1 MIYQTTPRVQ
11 MHKFTNIADL
21 VKDIDDVFISEIKD
35 IEWGTLNIIAK
46 TDVIK
51 QIYSLIT
58 KKNNIVSVNG
68 KYTIFEEDTNE
79 KVSEIFDKY
88 DILHIAISECG
99 EVFIE
104 TLDYYELFN
113 EVVDALDYYE
123 LFNEAVDGCIKAFA
137 FIQQGID
144 VKYMA
149 QAEKYN
155 VPVLW
160 FDV

>member
-88 DILHIAISECG
+88 GILHIAISECG
-99 EVFIE
+99 EVFID
-104 TLDYYELFN
+104 TLCYYELFN
-113 EVVDALDYYE
+113 EVI
-123 LFNEAVDGCIKAFA
+123 DGCIKAFA

>member
-11 MHKFTNIADL
+11 MHKFTNIVDL

-104 TLDYYELFN
+104 TLDYYELFK
-113 EVVDALDYYE
+113 EVVY
-123 LFNEAVDGCIKAFA
+123 GCIKAFA

>member
-1 MIYQTTPRVQ
+1 MI
-11 MHKFTNIADL
+11 
-21 VKDIDDVFISEIKD
+21 
-35 IEWGTLNIIAK
+35 
-46 TDVIK
+46 
-51 QIYSLIT
+51 SLIT

-113 EVVDALDYYE
+113 EVVD
-123 LFNEAVDGCIKAFA
+123 GCIKAFA

>member
-11 MHKFTNIADL
+11 MHKFDNIADL
-21 VKDIDDVFISEIKD
+21 VKDIDDVFISEIRN

-51 QIYSLIT
+51 QVYSLIT

-68 KYTIFEEDTNE
+68 KYTIFEEDTSE

-88 DILHIAISECG
+88 GILHIAISECG

-113 EVVDALDYYE
+113 EVVD
-123 LFNEAVDGCIKAFA
+123 GCIKDFA

>member
-1 MIYQTTPRVQ
+1 VIYQTTPRVQ
-11 MHKFTNIADL
+11 MHKFTNIVDL

-104 TLDYYELFN
+104 TLDYYELFK
-113 EVVDALDYYE
+113 EVVY
-123 LFNEAVDGCIKAFA
+123 GCIKAFA

>member
-11 MHKFTNIADL
+11 MHKFTNITDL

-113 EVVDALDYYE
+113 EVVD
-123 LFNEAVDGCIKAFA
+123 GCIKAFA

>member
-113 EVVDALDYYE
+113 EVVD
-123 LFNEAVDGCIKAFA
+123 GCIKAFA

-149 QAEKYN
+149 QSEKYKKYN

>member
-68 KYTIFEEDTNE
+68 KYTIFEEDTSE

-104 TLDYYELFN
+104 TLDYYELFT
-113 EVVDALDYYE
+113 EV
-123 LFNEAVDGCIKAFA
+123 VDGCIKAFA

-144 VKYMA
+144 VQYMA

>member
-113 EVVDALDYYE
+113 EVVY
-123 LFNEAVDGCIKAFA
+123 GCIKAFA

>member
-104 TLDYYELFN
+104 TLDYYELFT
-113 EVVDALDYYE
+113 EV
-123 LFNEAVDGCIKAFA
+123 VDGCIKAFA

>member
-113 EVVDALDYYE
+113 EVVD
-123 LFNEAVDGCIKAFA
+123 GCIKAFA

>member
-11 MHKFTNIADL
+11 MHKFTNIVDL

-113 EVVDALDYYE
+113 EVVD
-123 LFNEAVDGCIKAFA
+123 GCIKAFA
-137 FIQQGID
+137 FIQQSID

>member
-11 MHKFTNIADL
+11 MHKFTNIVDL

-113 EVVDALDYYE
+113 EVVD
-123 LFNEAVDGCIKAFA
+123 GCIKAFA

>member
-79 KVSEIFDKY
+79 KVSEIFNKY

-113 EVVDALDYYE
+113 EVVD
-123 LFNEAVDGCIKAFA
+123 GCIKLFA
-137 FIQQGID
+137 FVQQGID

>member
-46 TDVIK
+46 TDIIK

-113 EVVDALDYYE
+113 EVVD
-123 LFNEAVDGCIKAFA
+123 GCIKAFA